1 METVFSLK
9 SSIWFWLG
17 NENRR
22 IHLGPFLDRDSDDDN
37 DDNDDDSDD
46 SDENFE
52 EWMNNSGNGAFW
64 SKWRWNQFWNC
75 LIFVCTGSDDEEI
88 NIFNI
93 DAEGQGNNDPD
104 ESAQWT
110 TTDDEEGMD

>member
-9 SSIWFWLG
+9 SSIWFCIG

-22 IHLGPFLDRDSDDDN
+22 IRLGPFLDRDSDDDN

-52 EWMNNSGNGAFW
+52 EWMNNSGNT
-64 SKWRWNQFWNC
+64 NDC
-75 LIFVCTGSDDEEI
+75 LRQADEVNDKIDDMRIFV
-88 NIFNI
+88 
-93 DAEGQGNNDPD
+93 
-104 ESAQWT
+104 
-110 TTDDEEGMD
+110 

>member
-52 EWMNNSGNGAFW
+52 EWMNNSGNADSMEHF
-64 SKWRWNQFWNC
+64 KAN
-75 LIFVCTGSDDEEI
+75 EEETNFEI
-88 NIFNI
+88 VWF
-93 DAEGQGNNDPD
+93 
-104 ESAQWT
+104 SCAQVPMMRKST
-110 TTDDEEGMD
+110 FST